1 MQHHGPNGVQPGQVG
16 RFFGIDENFVGMAI
30 VVNTN
35 RQLLNKDKKPG
46 EPVGRHKDVAIVA
59 NNGTRSYA
67 DLIGS
72 LEGCT
77 ANVRFDERRD
87 DFNVMQVRFGEKA
100 EMWGSW
106 KRQRGRCAG
115 NVMRRVVNAHADL
128 VMAF

>member
-1 MQHHGPNGVQPGQVG
+1 MAVAITATVNGNYNGMQAGQVG
-16 RFFGIDENFVGMAI
+16 RFFGIDENFTGMAI
-30 VVNTN
+30 IVNTN

-46 EPVGRHKDVAIVA
+46 EPVGRHRDVAIVA

-87 DFNVMQVRFGEKA
+87 DFNVMQVREG
-100 EMWGSW
+100 
-106 KRQRGRCAG
+106 
-115 NVMRRVVNAHADL
+115 
-128 VMAF
+128 